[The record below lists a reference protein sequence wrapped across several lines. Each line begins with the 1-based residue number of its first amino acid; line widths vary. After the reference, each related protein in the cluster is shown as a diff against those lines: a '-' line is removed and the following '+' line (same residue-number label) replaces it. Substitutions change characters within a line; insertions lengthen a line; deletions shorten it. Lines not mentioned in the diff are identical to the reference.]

1 VQVYQIHVYA
11 GQVIHDAIELLPCPF
26 RDDQYSAMG
35 VALRVFFAKACP
47 AMKLSEICRAVDEGL
62 MVHWQNREYQVV
74 RSSMHPS
81 YLIRSTATG
90 HCIGLTWADGVTLNG
105 KEEDFFIGDSAL
117 T

>member
-1 VQVYQIHVYA
+1 MV
-11 GQVIHDAIELLPCPF
+11 D
-26 RDDQYSAMG
+26 
-35 VALRVFFAKACP
+35 ALRVCFAEACP
-47 AMKLSEICRAVDEGL
+47 AMKLAEIRRAVDEGL
-62 MVHWQNREYQVV
+62 MVHWQHREYEVI

>member
-1 VQVYQIHVYA
+1 MVVT
-11 GQVIHDAIELLPCPF
+11 
-26 RDDQYSAMG
+26 
-35 VALRVFFAKACP
+35 LRVYFAEASSS
-47 AMKLSEICRAVDEGL
+47 MKFAEIRRAVDEGL
-62 MVHWQNREYQVV
+62 MVHWQNHEYEVI
-74 RSSMHPS
+74 RASMHPS

>member
-1 VQVYQIHVYA
+1 MV
-11 GQVIHDAIELLPCPF
+11 
-26 RDDQYSAMG
+26 
-35 VALRVFFAKACP
+35 VALRVYFAEACP
-47 AMKLSEICRAVDEGL
+47 AMKLAEIRRAVDEGL
-62 MVHWQNREYQVV
+62 MVHWQNREYEVI

-81 YLIRSTATG
+81 YLIRSRATG